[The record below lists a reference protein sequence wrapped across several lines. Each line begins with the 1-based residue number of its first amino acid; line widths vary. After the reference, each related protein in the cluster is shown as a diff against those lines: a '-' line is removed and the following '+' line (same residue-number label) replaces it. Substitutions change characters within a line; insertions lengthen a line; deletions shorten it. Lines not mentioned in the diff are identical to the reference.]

1 MFIFDKEPNTW
12 QKLQSLVCKAFEEMG
27 CYAEIEKNIELVRGK
42 KEIDVYVEDTID
54 NITFKILIECKN
66 WKENIHQDVIH
77 SFRTIVSDSG
87 ANKGIIIVKKG
98 FQSGSLE
105 ASNKTPLELL
115 TWKDFNTLYYK
126 KWAASCEQRLK
137 YKGKKLIEFRDDV
150 LNTIENKP
158 LNNLSNSDIN
168 YLHKLNYKLLELVI
182 LTNRNT
188 LSELENGPIKIL
200 DLENEVIDV
209 KNIKWVIINSY
220 REWYDYL
227 NLNLDS
233 FFKEIREY
241 NLNL

>member
-1 MFIFDKEPNTW
+1 MK
-12 QKLQSLVCKAFEEMG
+12 
-27 CYAEIEKNIELVRGK
+27 
-42 KEIDVYVEDTID
+42 
-54 NITFKILIECKN
+54 
-66 WKENIHQDVIH
+66 
-77 SFRTIVSDSG
+77 SFHV
-87 ANKGIIIVKKG
+87 
-98 FQSGSLE
+98 
-105 ASNKTPLELL
+105 
-115 TWKDFNTLYYK
+115 NTLYYK

-233 FFKEIREY
+233 FLKEIREY